1 MDRFLKIIGSTLLAT
16 FLVVGCA
23 NNDQDPPPEDDDLID
38 DTNDMDDDLDMDN
51 DVNEDGD
58 GPLDDNNGTDGFRNG
73 TDGTDNGTD
82 GRNGNNG
89 INKNVP
95 GDADPTQNGDTPAED
110 IIEDGLDL
118 NDENNNNR
126 SKRQGIDP

>member
-38 DTNDMDDDLDMDN
+38 DTNDLDNDLDMEN
-51 DVNEDGD
+51 DINND
-58 GPLDDNNGTDGFRNG
+58 GPLDNNNGTDGFRNG

-89 INKNVP
+89 INENVP

-126 SKRQGIDP
+126 